1 MRTFSLDH
9 RVFRPALAIAAATA
23 FAACAAGASTDGSS
37 PTDPPGGTTPP
48 PGSGQQGQ
56 SAGVVTGTIVDAA
69 GRPLAGV
76 RVVADNTLFYDSNV
90 TGTTD
95 AQGRYKL
102 DLGRLTATWHMTA
115 QVTRTYNGQQ
125 YTFDLHPDTDA
136 SFSGLDGAVRNFDW
150 RLTGKRPE
158 LTDGYY
164 GGTVYA
170 HIDIYHWPDGAE
182 ARDIEFTFTP
192 VGPLVDGSAARPLT
206 LRAPDGSRIA
216 DVPVGQYTVT
226 ARLAPQGKPPR
237 PLTIRLATGGSYGAT
252 VTTAWPRDVTGRTG
266 ALDLQVSAPDQ

>member
-1 MRTFSLDH
+1 MRTPTRRFHLARTAS
-9 RVFRPALAIAAATA
+9 VFAAAGIL
-23 FAACAAGASTDGSS
+23 AACAASADASA
-37 PTDPPGGTTPP
+37 PTDPPGETPP
-48 PGSGQQGQ
+48 PTTSGQPNPSSGI
-56 SAGVVTGTIVDAA
+56 VTGTIVDAA

-76 RVVADNTLFYDSNV
+76 RVVADNTLFYDPNV

-102 DLGRLTATWHMTA
+102 DLSRIAATWHMTA
-115 QVTRTYNGQQ
+115 QVTRTYNGQE
-125 YTFDLHPDTDA
+125 YVFDLHPDTDA

-170 HIDIYHWPDGAE
+170 HIDIFHWPDGAD

-192 VGPLVDGSAARPLT
+192 IGPLVDGSAARPLT

-216 DVPVGQYTVT
+216 DVPVGKYTIT
-226 ARLAPQGKPPR
+226 ARLAPQGKTAR
-237 PLTIRLATGGSYGAT
+237 PLTIRLTTGGSFADA
-252 VTTAWPRDVTGRTG
+252 VTAVWPRDLTGRTG
-266 ALDLQVSAPDQ
+266 PIDLQVSAPDR

>member
-1 MRTFSLDH
+1 MRTLMHLSRLA
-9 RVFRPALAIAAATA
+9 RRALALATAAAL
-23 FAACAAGASTDGSS
+23 AACAAGDGAGSGT
-37 PTDPPGGTTPP
+37 PTEPTGGTTPP
-48 PGSGQQGQ
+48 PTSGQPSP
-56 SAGVVTGTIVDAA
+56 SAGLVTGTIVDAA

-95 AQGRYKL
+95 AQGRYRL
-102 DLGRLTATWHMTA
+102 DLGRVPATWHMTA
-115 QVTRTYNGQQ
+115 QVSRTYNGQE
-125 YTFDLHPDTDA
+125 YTFDLHPDSDA
-136 SFSGLDGAVRNFDW
+136 DFSGLDGAVRNFDW

-170 HIDIYHWPDGAE
+170 HIDIFHWPDDAD

-192 VGPLVDGSAARPLT
+192 VGPLVDGSTGPSLT
-206 LRAPDGSRIA
+206 LRAADGSRIP
-216 DVPVGQYTVT
+216 DVPVGKYTVT
-226 ARLAPQGKPPR
+226 ARLAPQGAAAR
-237 PLTIRLATGGSYGAT
+237 PLTIRLATGGAYASA
-252 VTTAWPRDVTGRTG
+252 VTAVWPRDVTGRTS